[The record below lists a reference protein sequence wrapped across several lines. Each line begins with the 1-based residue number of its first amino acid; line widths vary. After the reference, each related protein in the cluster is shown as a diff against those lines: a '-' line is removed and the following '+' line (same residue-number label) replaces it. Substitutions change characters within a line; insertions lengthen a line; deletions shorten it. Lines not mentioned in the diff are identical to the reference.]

1 MAEAVGSDR
10 QTLIA
15 ASGPA
20 LAAAETVLRAAR
32 VKLLAR
38 VAPNGAIEADALDR
52 EQARD
57 TSSETTRI
65 AILPSPSPPC
75 WGSAMRSSGCNSAA
89 SSLPFRGARKSS

>member
-20 LAAAETVLRAAR
+20 LAAAET
-32 VKLLAR
+32 LLAR

-89 SSLPFRGARKSS
+89 NSLPFRGARKSS